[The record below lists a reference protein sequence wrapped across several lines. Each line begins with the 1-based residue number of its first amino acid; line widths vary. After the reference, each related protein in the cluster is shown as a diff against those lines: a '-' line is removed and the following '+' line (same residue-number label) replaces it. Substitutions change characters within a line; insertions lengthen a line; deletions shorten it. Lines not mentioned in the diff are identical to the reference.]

1 MYSFDIFDTLITRC
15 TAEPKGIFMLIREK
29 IRGSRE
35 YPSFFT
41 ENFYELRIGAEELAR
56 AHIQE
61 RGKQEVTLND
71 IYQIL
76 AAASCLTEQQQGKL
90 EELEVET
97 EYNCALGIPQNIKK
111 LKELKS
117 RGEHIVLIS
126 DMYLSGEQV
135 RRILYK
141 VDTVFQNIP
150 VYVSSDYE
158 KTKRS
163 GELYQ
168 IVKKQENAE
177 YSNWVHHGDNMISD
191 IEIASGLG
199 IKTAYWPTSDI
210 MEYEKP
216 GRSTFQQISVG
227 ISRYIRW
234 ARKGNSAREVGSSLA
249 GPLLYSYVKW
259 VIEACVQ
266 KGINRLYF
274 IARDGW
280 ILQQTADIVIK
291 AGNYPIKTTYL
302 YGSRKAWRLP
312 AYEGDMESL
321 REIFRGAN
329 LEKVHC
335 MNDLAGVLN
344 LELDVLRR
352 FLPETCKKIKRKER
366 ISIYQIEYIC
376 GQLAGNQVFRDFF
389 AERQIGEKRLAIQ
402 YLRQVLDVSDDKF
415 AFVELY
421 GTGLTQKCLAR
432 LIGTFYTGEVKNFYF
447 TFKGVQ
453 ENSKCSFYNFYPNN
467 LERCYMIE
475 LLCRAPHGQTERYRE
490 EAGLIQPVL
499 EQTEGEKIEGY
510 YLDEYRNAVLMYAE
524 YMENAFQRNGLK
536 CNITLDLVKK
546 YIKIIAAIPPQ
557 RIAEYFCHMPYSSSG
572 RENGIIEF
580 APPVS
585 SKQLRQI
592 YFWGDGSNVQEVYQ
606 GNSLDYA
613 LAVSEKAQRY
623 MEKCRKYRQTKIG
636 KWLTGWN
643 RYLHTHLKP
652 GIAYFCP
659 WELLQGSIVIY
670 GAGKVGQAYA
680 EQARQRYARCSSLLW
695 VDQDYERL
703 RAEGFQVTSPEEITA
718 HIFDR
723 IIIAIHQDAVRQEV
737 WDKLR
742 EMGIEAEKIYYG

>member
-15 TAEPKGIFMLIREK
+15 TAEPKGIFMLMREK
-29 IRGSRE
+29 IRESRE
-35 YPSFFT
+35 YPPFFT

-56 AHIQE
+56 THIQE
-61 RGKQEVTLND
+61 SGKQEVTLND
-71 IYQIL
+71 IYRIL
-76 AAASCLTEQQQGKL
+76 ASVSCLTEQQQGKL
-90 EELEVET
+90 EKLEVET

-111 LKELKS
+111 LKELKN

-135 RRILYK
+135 CRILYK

-150 VYVSSDYE
+150 VYVSSDYG

-163 GELYQ
+163 GDLYQ
-168 IVKKQENAE
+168 IVRKQENADF
-177 YSNWVHHGDNMISD
+177 SDWVHHGDNMISD
-191 IEIASGLG
+191 VETASGLG
-199 IKTAYWPTSDI
+199 IKTVHWPAADI

-216 GRSTFQQISVG
+216 RRSTFQQISVG

-234 ARKGNSAREVGSSLA
+234 TGEGNSVREVGSSLA
-249 GPLLYSYVKW
+249 GPILYSYVRW
-259 VIEACVQ
+259 MIETCVQ
-266 KGINRLYF
+266 RGIKRLYF
-274 IARDGW
+274 VARDGW
-280 ILQQTADIVIK
+280 ILQQIADIVIK

-321 REIFRGAN
+321 REIFRGSN

-335 MNDLAGVLN
+335 LDDLAGVLH
-344 LELDVLRR
+344 LELEALRR
-352 FLPETCKKIKRKER
+352 FLPETCKKIKKKER
-366 ISIYQIEYIC
+366 ISIYQIEYIF
-376 GQLAGNQVFRDFF
+376 GQLAGNQVFRDFLVNC
-389 AERQIGEKRLAIQ
+389 QIGRKRLAIQ
-402 YLRQVLDVSDDKF
+402 YLRQVVDVSDDKF

-432 LIGTFYTGEVKNFYF
+432 LIGSFYAGEVRNFYF

-475 LLCRAPHGQTERYRE
+475 LLCRAPHGQTERYRKE
-490 EAGLIQPVL
+490 EGLIQPVL

-510 YLDEYRNAVLMYAE
+510 YLDEYRHAVLMYAE

-536 CNITLDLVKK
+536 CSTVLDLVKK
-546 YIKIIAAIPPQ
+546 YIEVIAAIPPQ
-557 RIAEYFCHMPYSSSG
+557 RIAEYFCRMPYSSSG
-572 RENGIIEF
+572 RENGIVEF

-592 YFWGDGSNVQEVYQ
+592 YFWGDGNNVQEVYQ

-613 LAVSEKAQRY
+613 LAVSEKAMRY
-623 MEKCRKYRQTKIG
+623 KEKCQKYRKKGAG

-659 WELLQGSIVIY
+659 WELLRGDIVIY

-680 EQARQRYARCSSLLW
+680 EQAKQRYAKCSSLLW
-695 VDQDYERL
+695 VDGDYKRL
-703 RAEGFQVTSPEEITA
+703 QKEGFQVTSPEGIRG
-718 HIFDR
+718 HSFDR
-723 IIIAIHQDAVRQEV
+723 IIIAIHHDAVRQEV
-737 WDKLR
+737 WDNLR
-742 EMGIEAEKIYYG
+742 KMGVEAEKIYYG